1 MCVMGN
7 INRFLSMPLLDN
19 VAAAEF
25 DSGCDRVIQRHQ
37 SWRENFPAIGLL
49 LDTDEE
55 RAHALA
61 GNYATEAREIVG
73 VWLSVLGSDTPA
85 VATQE
90 ERVEWVEGFWCA
102 WRQHVFET
110 EAYQELKSGNDSS
123 TASQERFT
131 LVFEDLSTRY
141 CAEAVAYVRNGR
153 KRLEAPSLLAQFI
166 APLRA
171 IGRVIEG
178 FFFPGVRH

>member
-1 MCVMGN
+1 MRDMRN
-7 INRFLSMPLLDN
+7 IDSFLSMPLLDD

-25 DSGCDRVIQRHQ
+25 DSGRERVIQRHQ
-37 SWRENFPAIGLL
+37 SWRQNFPAIGLL
-49 LDTDEE
+49 LDSDEE

-73 VWLSVLGSDTPA
+73 VWLSALGSDTSA
-85 VATQE
+85 VSTQE

-102 WRQHVFET
+102 WRQQVFET
-110 EAYQELKSGNDSS
+110 EAYQELKSGDDSS
-123 TASQERFT
+123 TGSQERFE
-131 LVFEDLSTRY
+131 LVFEDLSIRY
-141 CAEAVAYVRNGR
+141 CAEAVAYVRKGR
-153 KRLEAPSLLAQFI
+153 KRLGAPSLLAQLI

-171 IGRVIEG
+171 IGRVING